1 MSKMSTKPAS
11 VAEYLAGLPDDRRA
25 ALQALRAT
33 ILKNLDPAIQEGIQ
47 YGMIGYS
54 IPHSVYPQGYHCD
67 PRQPLPFASIASQ
80 KNHIGIYLFCLYQ
93 DPDLKAWFIQEWTN
107 TGKRLDM
114 GASCVRV
121 KKLEDVPLA
130 LLGNAIRKISAKK
143 FIRQYE
149 SQFGDRH
156 PANKSAAK
164 KPALAKPTP
173 AKPTPAKPTR
183 KTTKKAAAKKITKKV
198 AKPASKKTAAKKT
211 PSKSTNKPA
220 SARKTPA
227 RKASTTRKARSK

>member
-1 MSKMSTKPAS
+1 MSNKSSKPAS
-11 VAEYLAGLPDDRRA
+11 VADYLAGLPDERRA
-25 ALQALRAT
+25 ALEALRAT

-93 DPDLKAWFIQEWTN
+93 DPDLKAWFTQEWTN

-114 GASCVRV
+114 GASCIRV

-164 KPALAKPTP
+164 KPAAKKQ
-173 AKPTPAKPTR
+173 AKKVAK
-183 KTTKKAAAKKITKKV
+183 KVTKKVTKQVTKKV
-198 AKPASKKTAAKKT
+198 AKPASKKSAAKKT
-211 PSKSTNKPA
+211 PTTTTKKPA
-220 SARKTPA
+220 AARKAPA
-227 RKASTTRKARSK
+227 RKASATRQARSK